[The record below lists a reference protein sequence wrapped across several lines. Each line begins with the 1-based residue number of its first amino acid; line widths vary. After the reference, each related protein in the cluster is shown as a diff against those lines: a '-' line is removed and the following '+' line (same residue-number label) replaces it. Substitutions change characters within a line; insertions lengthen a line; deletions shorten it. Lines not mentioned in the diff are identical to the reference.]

1 MENRDQIFKALP
13 CLAVLLVM
21 PACFGANEDQLLR
34 LDADR
39 NDLLKQIT
47 NELSYGKMT
56 LADAQTTK
64 SDLDQVVIL
73 ETLYKEG
80 KQVQLSTI
88 SLDFK
93 SLKEVEA
100 AIHPQ
105 KVWMGIDSHNK
116 TLRQK
121 IDAAFAAKS

>member
-1 MENRDQIFKALP
+1 MQIFKALP

-64 SDLDQVVIL
+64 SDLDQVVTL

-88 SLDFK
+88 SLDLEK
-93 SLKEVEA
+93 VRKEVKA